1 MPALSNTSD
10 WEGRR
15 RGGNLRERERWNWT
29 YHQLPLQTA
38 NPWNIFHLFSQDNS
52 VVHEW
57 CRQNGLLATGFPCPV
72 DDCSGNMDLRS
83 LSRGHGGVV
92 FRCSKNRN
100 HTGVSSMYS
109 FFEKTNLLLQ
119 DILLFIKS
127 YLEQPRPVFKVHLVF
142 LHNNCR

>member
-15 RGGNLRERERWNWT
+15 RGENLREREMKVDVSSIAFT
-29 YHQLPLQTA
+29 DSA
-38 NPWNIFHLFSQDNS
+38 NPWNIFHLFSQDKS

-57 CRQNGLLATGFPCPV
+57 CRKNGLLATGFPCPV

-92 FRCSKNRN
+92 FRCSRNRN
-100 HTGVSSMYS
+100 HTRVSNMYS
-109 FFEKTNLLLQ
+109 FFEKNNLLLQ